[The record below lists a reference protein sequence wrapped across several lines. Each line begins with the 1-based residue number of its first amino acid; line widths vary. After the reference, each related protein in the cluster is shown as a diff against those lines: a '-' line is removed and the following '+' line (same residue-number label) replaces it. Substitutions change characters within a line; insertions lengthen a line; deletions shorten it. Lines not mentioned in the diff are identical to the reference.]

1 MFLSLKKG
9 GGGERDAKVMCA
21 INLVL
26 GRALFDT
33 LRATVSLSLSL
44 SVSPSVSHKRA
55 AEFRELLN
63 EPSSRKP
70 LITKGLSER
79 RAGGKREESIFTGRQ
94 PVQ

>member
-1 MFLSLKKG
+1 
-9 GGGERDAKVMCA
+9 MCA

-33 LRATVSLSLSL
+33 LRATDIHLSSRENRKGWFSLSLSL

>member
-1 MFLSLKKG
+1 MTDPIPPPRGFSDVFKPEEG
-9 GGGERDAKVMCA
+9 GRDAKVIRA

-26 GRALFDT
+26 
-33 LRATVSLSLSL
+33 SLSLSL
-44 SVSPSVSHKRA
+44 SLSHKRA

-94 PVQ
+94 LAR